1 MSRRLVAYGS
11 DDESPDRRRSRDES
25 NVIKRELDETEGDSW
40 FLPDFICL
48 FTFFEICCRDIFS
61 F

>member
-1 MSRRLVAYGS
+1 MAYGS